1 MPGLL
6 ARPASG
12 TRVRTRSP
20 PRDATPGPTRA
31 YTNVCEKLVCTYAP
45 QPEVQKPPLPR
56 SKLQKGYG
64 EHSPRALRSESPPR
78 SSKEAAG
85 LAEMRGQARGRQVR
99 GFRAPSC
106 PPWVL
111 SSRFH
116 SPLGGSGPAWSSCP
130 AQGAGHR
137 RERVR
142 STPAPLPATWAQ
154 PSLIV
159 TNLSAPSS
167 LIGPIAARGN
177 YLCTRL
183 VGAPAAP
190 PGAEERVARR
200 LRAGVVERVG
210 QRTASWRPDR
220 PRSLLLSPRPSRA
233 RGAEF
238 RVFLFLKRPGVV
250 REEEEN
256 APNTAWNV
264 TRNIADPKSRIIPF
278 SFCFSC
284 SMRPTS
290 FLHFQL

>member
-1 MPGLL
+1 MPSPGRRAQEGTSKVN
-6 ARPASG
+6 ARSA
-12 TRVRTRSP
+12 
-20 PRDATPGPTRA
+20 PGYMGAAIFDRHEPFST
-31 YTNVCEKLVCTYAP
+31 KLFDWSNC
-45 QPEVQKPPLPR
+45 
-56 SKLQKGYG
+56 
-64 EHSPRALRSESPPR
+64 SPRKLSLHAIGWSP
-78 SSKEAAG
+78 S
-85 LAEMRGQARGRQVR
+85 
-99 GFRAPSC
+99 
-106 PPWVL
+106 
-111 SSRFH
+111 
-116 SPLGGSGPAWSSCP
+116 GS
-130 AQGAGHR
+130 
-137 RERVR
+137 
-142 STPAPLPATWAQ
+142 
-154 PSLIV
+154 
-159 TNLSAPSS
+159 
-167 LIGPIAARGN
+167 
-177 YLCTRL
+177 
-183 VGAPAAP
+183 

>member
-12 TRVRTRSP
+12 TWVRTRSP

-31 YTNVCEKLVCTYAP
+31 YTTVCEKLVCTYAP

-78 SSKEAAG
+78 SRKEAAG

-190 PGAEERVARR
+190 PAPKSESRGDCGPGSWSGSGSARPPGA
-200 LRAGVVERVG
+200 
-210 QRTASWRPDR
+210 RTARGVCFSRRGP
-220 PRSLLLSPRPSRA
+220 PGPGVLSL
-233 RGAEF
+233 GF
-238 RVFLFLKRPGVV
+238 FFFLKGRG
-250 REEEEN
+250 
-256 APNTAWNV
+256 
-264 TRNIADPKSRIIPF
+264 S
-278 SFCFSC
+278 
-284 SMRPTS
+284 
-290 FLHFQL
+290 